1 MALEQMTRELVQW
14 LANKVFDERIPLA
27 FTGRCTIICGDW
39 DAGTEVFIDCGS
51 WD

>member
-1 MALEQMTRELVQW
+1 MALEKMTRELVQW
-14 LANKVFDERIPLA
+14 LARKVFNEEFSSA

-39 DAGTEVFIDCGS
+39 DAGTEVYINCGS